1 MDLKLRVKPELRD
14 LESYKPGKPAS
25 ELKRELGLK
34 EVIKLASN
42 ENPYRPPRRVLEAL
56 RKAVEEVNRYPDS
69 GCYHLREKLSRKY
82 GVEGDRIIFG
92 NGSDEL
98 VTLALRA
105 LLDKGDEVL
114 MAQPTFLIYHIASKA
129 AGLRIRRIP
138 LKDYRYDLDAM
149 AEAITSAT
157 KLVFIANPDNP
168 TGTYVT
174 RGDVEKFLDKVPDDV
189 IIFFDEAYF
198 EYARNLVD
206 YPDSLNYQG
215 EKANIITSR
224 TFSKAYGIAGLRIG
238 YAIAEPPIIELMNK
252 VRNPFNVNLLAQ
264 IAAEAALDEEEY
276 VKRVVEKTE
285 KGKRQLYRGLKD
297 LGVEYIPSAANFVLI
312 RLGGGANVIAQ
323 ELMKKGIITRYMG
336 PWGLPEH
343 IRVTVGTEE
352 ENRAFLKA
360 LSESV
365 KALS

>member
-1 MDLKLRVKPELRD
+1 MKLRVKPELKD

-34 EVIKLASN
+34 KVIKLASN

-56 RKAVEEVNRYPDS
+56 RRAILEVNRYPDS
-69 GCYHLREKLSRKY
+69 SCYHLREKLSRRY
-82 GVEGDRIIFG
+82 GVEGNRIIFG

-114 MAQPTFLIYHIASKA
+114 MAYPTFLIYHIASKA
-129 AGLRIRRIP
+129 AGLRIRRVP
-138 LKDYRYDLDAM
+138 LKNYRYDLDAM
-149 AEAITSAT
+149 AGAVTPTT
-157 KLVFIANPDNP
+157 KLIFIANPDNP

-174 RGDVEKFLDKVPDDV
+174 RGEVERFLDEVPEDV

-198 EYARNLVD
+198 EYARDLGD
-206 YPDSLNYQG
+206 YPDSLRYHDG
-215 EKANIITSR
+215 KGNIITAR
-224 TFSKAYGIAGLRIG
+224 TFSKAYGIAGLRVG
-238 YAIAEPPIIELMNK
+238 YAIAEPSIIELMNK
-252 VRNPFNVNLLAQ
+252 VRSPFNVNSLAQ

-285 KGKRQLYRGLKD
+285 KGKRQLYEGLKD
-297 LGVEYIPSAANFVLI
+297 LGLEYIPSAANFVLI
-312 RLGGGANVIAQ
+312 RLGGGAAAIAQ
-323 ELMKKGIITRYMG
+323 ELMMKGIITRYMG

-352 ENRAFLKA
+352 ENRVFLKA
-360 LSESV
+360 LGESIKV
-365 KALS
+365 LR